1 MYINFLLVTA
11 LWIASIFIK
20 ANVKLT
26 FKLTLEFKEN

>member
-1 MYINFLLVTA
+1 